1 MVEEVNKIKEYTHCL
16 RCGRK
21 LKNEQAKKIGYGI
34 VCYKKI
40 QTNKKTRL
48 F

>member
-1 MVEEVNKIKEYTHCL
+1 MSNTIKEYTYCL

-21 LKNEQAKKIGYGI
+21 LKNEEAKKIGYGV

-40 QTNKKTRL
+40 QTSKKIRL